1 MSMPSSIQSRHGP
14 QTGRNFGREIVSFT
28 SSKVTS
34 TGMPILIAPGS
45 GSTSTK
51 LVGMRAPS
59 SVRTNATTY
68 GATAAKAGE
77 GARWTTENAYNEP
90 LPEDWIQ
97 PVLREKHCGQMG
109 LG

>member
-45 GSTSTK
+45 GSTSTR

-68 GATAAKAGE
+68 GVTNAGE
-77 GARWTTENAYNEP
+77 GARWTIENAYSEP
-90 LPEDWIQ
+90 FPEDWIQ
-97 PVLREKHCGQMG
+97 RVLREKHCGQMG